1 LAYRLALSPAAR
13 RDLDSL
19 DRTMR
24 VRIEKRLAG
33 LIENPR
39 PLRVKK
45 LRGLDRTYRIRE
57 SDYRIIYEIRDRE
70 LLILV
75 IRIGHRRD
83 VYRD

>member
-1 LAYRLALSPAAR
+1 M
-13 RDLDSL
+13 
-19 DRTMR
+19 RT
-24 VRIEKRLAG
+24 RIERKLTE

-45 LRGLDRTYRIRE
+45 LRGSDRTYRIRE